1 MTAFPVLVR
10 LAAPWADFYSN
21 HPLVQ
26 STVVF
31 AHLAGQMVG
40 GGAAIATDRAAVRA
54 YRADD
59 TSRQHHLH
67 RLHQVHRTVLVS
79 LVLVVASGLLL
90 LASDLETFLV
100 SPIYWLKM
108 GTVLLL
114 AINGWVLT
122 RTGHRLEGATID
134 WGRGWARMRTTSL
147 ISLVLWLVIVFA
159 GVLLVNLG

>member
-1 MTAFPVLVR
+1 MAPFPGLVR
-10 LAAPWADFYSN
+10 LAAPWADLYSN
-21 HPLVQ
+21 HPLIQ

-54 YRADD
+54 HRADE
-59 TSRQHHLH
+59 TTRRHHLH

-79 LVLVVASGLLL
+79 LALVVASGILL

-114 AINGWVLT
+114 ALNGWALT
-122 RTGHRLEGATID
+122 RTGNRLEGATID
-134 WGRGWARMRTTSL
+134 WSRGWSRMRTTSM
-147 ISLVLWLVIVFA
+147 ISLALWLLIAFA

>member
-1 MTAFPVLVR
+1 MTPISGLVR
-10 LAAPWADFYSN
+10 LAEPWADLYSN
-21 HPLVQ
+21 HPLIQ

-59 TSRQHHLH
+59 TTRQHHLH

-79 LVLVVASGLLL
+79 LALIVASGILLL
-90 LASDLETFLV
+90 GSDLETFLV

-108 GTVLLL
+108 GTVFLL
-114 AINGWVLT
+114 ALNGWVIT
-122 RTGHRLEGATID
+122 RTGKRLEAATID
-134 WGRGWARMRTTSL
+134 WSRGWGRMRITSVV
-147 ISLVLWLVIVFA
+147 SLALWLLIAFA

>member
-1 MTAFPVLVR
+1 MIAPPALVQ
-10 LAAPWADFYSN
+10 LAAPWADLYSN

-26 STVVF
+26 SSVVF

-54 YRADD
+54 YGADD
-59 TSRQHHLH
+59 TTRRHHLH

-79 LVLVVASGLLL
+79 LTVVIASGVLL
-90 LASDLETFLV
+90 LASDLETFLD

-114 AINGWVLT
+114 ALNGWVLT
-122 RTGHRLEGATID
+122 RTGKRLEAETIEWSRG
-134 WGRGWARMRTTSL
+134 WGRMRATSIISL
-147 ISLVLWLVIVFA
+147 ILWLAIAFA